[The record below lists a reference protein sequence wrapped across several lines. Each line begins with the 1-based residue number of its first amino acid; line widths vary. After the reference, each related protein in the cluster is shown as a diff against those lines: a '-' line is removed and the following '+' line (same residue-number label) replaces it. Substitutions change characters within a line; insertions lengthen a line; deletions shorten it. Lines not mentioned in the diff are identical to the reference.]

1 METLNTRFE
10 VMREEIDGLMQK
22 LDLDGKKRRVEQ
34 MQTQS
39 ADPDF
44 WSNPENAQK
53 TMQEIARLSAEIDR
67 WNAVKSR
74 IEDALELSAL
84 SDPEFMPDLLKEA
97 NSLAEIVEKMSLHVL
112 LSGMYDTA
120 DAIIAIHAGAGGT
133 EAQDWAQMLER
144 MYLRWAEDNGYKSEI
159 IERMEGEEAGLKSV
173 MIGIRGEYAYGYLQS
188 EQGVH
193 RLVRISPYDA
203 AARRHTSFAKVEL
216 WPDIQGEIDIEINE
230 KDLRID
236 TYRSSGAGGQNVQKN
251 ETAVRIMHIPSGT
264 VVTCQNQRS
273 LTQNRERA
281 MQILKARLFEME
293 RKKRDAELNALKGE
307 NVEAGW
313 GNQIRSYVL
322 QPYQQVKDLRT
333 GYLSTNPGVVLD
345 GELNPF
351 MEAYLRAK
359 VGTGVLIAAEESE
372 LEP

>member
-1 METLNTRFE
+1 
-10 VMREEIDGLMQK
+10 
-22 LDLDGKKRRVEQ
+22 
-34 MQTQS
+34 
-39 ADPDF
+39 
-44 WSNPENAQK
+44 
-53 TMQEIARLSAEIDR
+53 
-67 WNAVKSR
+67 
-74 IEDALELSAL
+74 
-84 SDPEFMPDLLKEA
+84 
-97 NSLAEIVEKMSLHVL
+97 
-112 LSGMYDTA
+112 
-120 DAIIAIHAGAGGT
+120 
-133 EAQDWAQMLER
+133 
-144 MYLRWAEDNGYKSEI
+144 
-159 IERMEGEEAGLKSV
+159 V